1 MFSLFKKWLNPEIRE
16 QYVSHFGRK
25 QFVYDVLLTSLED
38 LLRFISYVL
47 LAPLVIL
54 KGLVFLIDKVL
65 EGLIYLAVKLQQFGL
80 WKNAAYFKLELINSQ
95 RERDEE
101 IKEEDK

>member
-1 MFSLFKKWLNPEIRE
+1 MFNLLKKWLNPKIRE

-38 LLRFISYVL
+38 VLRIISYVL

-54 KGLVFLIDKVL
+54 RGLVLLINKVL
-65 EGLIYLAVKLQQFGL
+65 ERLIYLAIRLQQLGL

-95 RERDEE
+95 RER
-101 IKEEDK
+101 EDL

>member
-1 MFSLFKKWLNPEIRE
+1 MIRLFKKWLNPEIRE

-38 LLRFISYVL
+38 VLRFISYVL

-54 KGLVFLIDKVL
+54 RGLVLLINKVL
-65 EGLIYLAVKLQQFGL
+65 EGLIYLAVRLQQLGL
-80 WKNAAYFKLELINSQ
+80 WRNAAYFKLELISSQ
-95 RERDEE
+95 RER
-101 IKEEDK
+101 EDL